1 MKRTLGAALLVLGL
15 ALTMA
20 APAAADDE
28 HSDRCHDK
36 ENGPSF
42 FDGPNV
48 IYGSLLVDR
57 LIGTNCDD
65 VIAGFRGDDLIVGR
79 GGEDVLWGMNGN
91 DHLRSFDGEHD
102 IVRGGNGRRDR
113 CVVDQLDTYS
123 GCERVRVIEVLP

>member
-1 MKRTLGAALLVLGL
+1 MRRTVAVLAGITISIL
-15 ALTMA
+15 ALA

-28 HSDRCHDK
+28 HSNRCHDY
-36 ENGPSF
+36 GPSSQ
-42 FDGPNV
+42 DGPNV
-48 IYGSLLVDR
+48 IYGSLLIDR

-65 VIAGFRGDDLIVGR
+65 IIAGFRGDDLIVGR

-91 DHLRSFDGEHD
+91 DHIRSFDGEHD